1 MNAFSLNQR
10 TITYIDDFLDELK
23 HIHNHISVKIYV
35 ARTEYGSI
43 VRIKI
48 YWQMK
53 GQWERFSNHVCRVK
67 CQIDLDILHGT
78 LQHYQTFLQYMYD
91 NISDNQSES
100 D

>member
-1 MNAFSLNQR
+1 MNPFRLNRR
-10 TITYIDDFLDELK
+10 TISYIDDFLDELK
-23 HIHNHISVKIYV
+23 HLHNHILVNTYV

-48 YWQMK
+48 YRRMK

-67 CQIDLDILHGT
+67 CQVDLDFLQGT
-78 LQHYQTFLQYMYD
+78 LQHYQTLLQYMYD
-91 NISDNQSES
+91 NISDSES